1 MDHLHRIE
9 YHRRR
14 PDGALDLEHVEE
26 VTDHGW
32 YIRKGEE
39 WRCRYTVECA
49 HDFMARAGTKAG
61 LYAISVWRGEERVC
75 TVAVDWRPLKG

>member
-9 YHRRR
+9 YHRRL
-14 PDGALDLEHVEE
+14 PDGALDLEHTEE

-32 YIRKGEE
+32 YIRKGEA
-39 WRCRYTVECA
+39 WRRRYTVECA
-49 HDFMARAGTKAG
+49 VDFMARASSRAG
-61 LYAISVWRGEERVC
+61 LYAVSVWRGEERVC

>member
-26 VTDHGW
+26 VTDLGW
-32 YIRKGEE
+32 YIRKGDER
-39 WRCRYTVECA
+39 RCRYTIECA
-49 HDFMARAGTKAG
+49 RDFMARAGTKEG
-61 LYAISVWRGEERVC
+61 LCAISVWRDKERVC